1 MMRTYW
7 IAPAA
12 AIFATL
18 LFSPS
23 ANADKWGFS
32 IRVGHGASRGSC
44 YSPRVVHR
52 KTYRYSSR
60 SYRGDH
66 HYRDSHYDRHGGRDV
81 YRSGHG
87 RARYHRNR
95 HYTSRRHGSY
105 YRRNRHYR

>member
-1 MMRTYW
+1 MRSYW

-12 AIFATL
+12 AIAATF

-32 IRVGHGASRGSC
+32 IRVGHGPSSGSC
-44 YSPRVVHR
+44 YSPRVVRH

-60 SYRGDH
+60 SHRGD
-66 HYRDSHYDRHGGRDV
+66 YYYGASHYDHHGGRDV

-87 RARYHRNR
+87 RARYHRGR

-105 YRRNRHYR
+105 YRRHRYFRR